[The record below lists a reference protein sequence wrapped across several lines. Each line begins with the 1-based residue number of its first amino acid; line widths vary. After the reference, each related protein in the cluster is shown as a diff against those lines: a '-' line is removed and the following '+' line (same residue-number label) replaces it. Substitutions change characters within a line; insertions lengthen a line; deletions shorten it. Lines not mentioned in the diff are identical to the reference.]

1 MGRRLKSIK
10 VENKNEEVTIDI
22 TEIGRTIRDCHKP
35 LYANKM
41 DNLEEMDKFL
51 ERSNLPRLNQDET
64 ENMHR
69 PITRNKIV
77 TVL

>member
-1 MGRRLKSIK
+1 MGRWLKSIK

-41 DNLEEMDKFL
+41 DNLEEMDTFL
-51 ERSNLPRLNQDET
+51 KRYNLPRLS
-64 ENMHR
+64 R
-69 PITRNKIV
+69 KK
-77 TVL
+77 

>member
-1 MGRRLKSIK
+1 MKLQRVGHDWVTNTFTFHTDTTEVQSI
-10 VENKNEEVTIDI
+10 
-22 TEIGRTIRDCHKP
+22 IRHYYEQV
-35 LYANKM
+35 YANKM